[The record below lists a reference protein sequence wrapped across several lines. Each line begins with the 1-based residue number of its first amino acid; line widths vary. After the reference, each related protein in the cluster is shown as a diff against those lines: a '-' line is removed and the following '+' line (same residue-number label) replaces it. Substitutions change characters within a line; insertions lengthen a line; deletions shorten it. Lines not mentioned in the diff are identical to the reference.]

1 MAYVGKTIDQ
11 KLHLNSNNESFKK
24 AKDLRKDQTIAESI
38 LWSFIRNKG
47 CNGLKFR
54 RQHPIL
60 SFIADFYCYEKKLV
74 VEVDGSVHDTSEA
87 KERDEARTHEL
98 ENVGITVL
106 RFSNEE
112 ILTKIDEVLSEISA
126 KAEEIR

>member
-1 MAYVGKTIDQ
+1 MAYVGK
-11 KLHLNSNNESFKK
+11 
-24 AKDLRKDQTIAESI
+24 TIAESI
-38 LWSFIRNKG
+38 LWSFIRNKR

-74 VEVDGSVHDTSEA
+74 VEVDGSVHDMSEA

-98 ENVGITVL
+98 ENFGITVL

>member
-1 MAYVGKTIDQ
+1 M
-11 KLHLNSNNESFKK
+11 
-24 AKDLRKDQTIAESI
+24 
-38 LWSFIRNKG
+38 
-47 CNGLKFR
+47 
-54 RQHPIL
+54 
-60 SFIADFYCYEKKLV
+60 ADFYCYEKKLV

-112 ILTKIDEVLSEISA
+112 ILTKID
-126 KAEEIR
+126 